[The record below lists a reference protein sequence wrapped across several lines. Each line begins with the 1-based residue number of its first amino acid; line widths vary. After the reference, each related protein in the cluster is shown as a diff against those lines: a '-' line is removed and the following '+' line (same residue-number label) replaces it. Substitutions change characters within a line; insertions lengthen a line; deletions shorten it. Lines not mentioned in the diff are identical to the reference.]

1 MIGRRRFISLLG
13 SSAAATWPLAARA
26 QQAGRTKRIGLLLP
40 LAESDPE
47 MQVRVAAFRK
57 ALARLGWTEGQNLR
71 IDYRWTLGE
80 PDRTTAYAAEL
91 ASLGP
96 DLLMATNPPTLVALR
111 QATGSIPIVFTNVTD
126 PLSTGIVDSLARPS
140 GNVTGFSSREDT
152 LAGKWVELIKEI
164 VPQAA
169 RIGVLYNQTGL
180 ANSTDL
186 RAAETAASALSVRL
200 TISEAHSAD
209 EIEKAMLALS
219 RTPQDGLIVLANN
232 LFTVNRTA
240 IVEMAA
246 RQRWPAVYNVR
257 AFVTNGGLLSYGVDV
272 TDLYERAATYVD
284 RILRG
289 AKAGDLP
296 IQQPTKYEL
305 IINLKTAK
313 ALGLILPPTLLAIAD
328 EVIE

>member
-1 MIGRRRFISLLG
+1 
-13 SSAAATWPLAARA
+13 
-26 QQAGRTKRIGLLLP
+26 
-40 LAESDPE
+40 
-47 MQVRVAAFRK
+47 
-57 ALARLGWTEGQNLR
+57 
-71 IDYRWTLGE
+71 
-80 PDRTTAYAAEL
+80 
-91 ASLGP
+91 
-96 DLLMATNPPTLVALR
+96 
-111 QATGSIPIVFTNVTD
+111 
-126 PLSTGIVDSLARPS
+126 
-140 GNVTGFSSREDT
+140 
-152 LAGKWVELIKEI
+152 
-164 VPQAA
+164 
-169 RIGVLYNQTGL
+169 
-180 ANSTDL
+180 
-186 RAAETAASALSVRL
+186 
-200 TISEAHSAD
+200 
-209 EIEKAMLALS
+209 MLALS